1 MMTKGVVGRRRSAN
15 VGKQS
20 AYMGHEVHDGC
31 SFSSKLVPPDHNPE
45 VTTANDY
52 QMNQNKKHPTNALTT
67 VVMEE
72 ADRDDGFTLALFA
85 AWHSECLAVPNRF
98 DDDDTST
105 CNRPLNIFLFI
116 WYRGL
121 FSLG

>member
-1 MMTKGVVGRRRSAN
+1 MS
-15 VGKQS
+15 
-20 AYMGHEVHDGC
+20 HEVPDGC
-31 SFSSKLVPPDHNPE
+31 SFSSKLVPPDPNPE
-45 VTTANDY
+45 VTTANDH
-52 QMNQNKKHPTNALTT
+52 QMGQNKKYPTNALTA
-67 VVMEE
+67 VIMEE
-72 ADRDDGFTLALFA
+72 ADRDDGFTLALLA
-85 AWHSECLAVPNRF
+85 AWYSACLAVPNRF